1 MKNENTVINLLLK
14 PLIKYKDEIRNIHSN
29 HDIRNIQSEKNTK
42 TAKSVETKE
51 REITSGEQLNMIL
64 NESNPLNNTPS
75 HKSNH
80 TENGKNHGIEIT
92 VQTIGHKIRVISTTE
107 NGHSL

>member
-1 MKNENTVINLLLK
+1 MINLLLK
-14 PLIKYKDEIRNIHSN
+14 PLITYKDEIRNIHSN

>member
-1 MKNENTVINLLLK
+1 MINLLLK

-80 TENGKNHGIEIT
+80 TENGKNHGIDRT